1 MRDSARSNS
10 PAALALRRLRPPC
23 PAHVTLT
30 SGRPVHL
37 RSAALAGRI
46 VTGAGP
52 WRASGEWW
60 TGGPWARDE
69 WDVELAD
76 GTVCRLVHD
85 GSAWFLDGIYD

>member
-1 MRDSARSNS
+1 MRG
-10 PAALALRRLRPPC
+10 PEVGPALALRRLRPPC

-30 SGRPVHL
+30 SGRPVYL
-37 RSAALAGRI
+37 RSERLAGRV

-60 TGGPWARDE
+60 TERPWARDE

-76 GTVCRLVHD
+76 GTVCRLAHD
-85 GSAWFLDGIYD
+85 GSAWFLDGVYD